1 MIEGAVAGVLSAML
15 ISMGGSDREL
25 TEKLKAAK
33 MWMRE
38 QKIPHAGKPNT
49 VENARLEGSGQLSA
63 GWVRRGDAG
72 AAAAAALAQ
81 V

>member
-1 MIEGAVAGVLSAML
+1 MTQHGPHKDGVLGRVVMIEGAVAGVLSAML

-38 QKIPHAGKPNT
+38 QKIPHAGTPNRPLAP
-49 VENARLEGSGQLSA
+49 VENARLEEVS
-63 GWVRRGDAG
+63 
-72 AAAAAALAQ
+72 
-81 V
+81 

>member
-38 QKIPHAGKPNT
+38 QKIPHAGKPT
-49 VENARLEGSGQLSA
+49 EP
-63 GWVRRGDAG
+63 
-72 AAAAAALAQ
+72 
-81 V
+81 